1 MPRYQRLLLS
11 FNNPPT
17 IDSDLSPNKTVI
29 VSVGRNQLLGFI
41 HFVHIC
47 GKGNTMH
54 LESKQNVDEWGWTVG
69 PTSNM
74 SFCETPQADLAEGNC
89 KTWTLDSGLDRGLDY
104 GLDWTGLDWTG
115 LDWSIVCL
123 RVWRPLLIFK
133 WCMRRSAPIHLV
145 FCFWSSLADLHFS
158 SFKSLI
164 WNLAQVFLIRNGGV
178 YHHF

>member
-1 MPRYQRLLLS
+1 MPRHQRLLLS

-54 LESKQNVDEWGWTVG
+54 LESKQNVDGWGWTVG

-89 KTWTLDSGLDRGLDY
+89 KTWTLDSGLDRGLD
-104 GLDWTGLDWTG
+104 WTGLVH
-115 LDWSIVCL
+115 SL
-123 RVWRPLLIFK
+123 RVWRPLPIFK
-133 WCMRRSAPIHLV
+133 WRMRRSAPIHLV
-145 FCFWSSLADLHFS
+145 FCFWSSLADLRFS